1 MVSLSKDVLM
11 VDPVK
16 DARIAHPNQPTIA
29 NTNAQAMHAIQS
41 QLQRMNIGQQ
51 AGQQGG
57 SVQQG
62 YPQGVAGHPLA
73 ASMPHPQSGAP
84 SLGGGAMPINVGH
97 GYQHGRTQSIA
108 DQQMRHM
115 SNAGMQQQHP
125 GRQQSLPM
133 PEVGIPDIQQLG
145 GQNYAGQQQYM
156 TQPVYPTIVDES
168 QNLRRL
174 SMSPQMRAA
183 NVQVDPFGYP
193 VYNAHSLQSRD
204 IAPGHNMHSMVPQ
217 PIGTPRNHRRSTVA
231 GPIRPQVYLE
241 EDFDSD
247 SDVDEFQPRPI
258 IPHRSSFPNTHP
270 PPMVEFPMGA
280 RSMVGNP
287 AMTVGAPMA
296 GPISNY
302 PPQPQFV
309 QRDAAGNMVIAAD
322 RFERPYRVSSGYIP
336 GRSPA
341 YPTLSQDI
349 VALRT
354 FFQATSGK
362 FKDLPPPISMLV
374 RKSAYEIDALR
385 HGYRAFCGG
394 QDPGVL
400 MGNCLAGADLHIAFA
415 FMGLI
420 LGPANFDLW
429 LSTHHNVRCLHI

>member
-1 MVSLSKDVLM
+1 M

-29 NTNAQAMHAIQS
+29 NPNAQAMQAMHAMQS

-51 AGQQGG
+51 GGQQGG

-62 YPQGVAGHPLA
+62 YSQGVAAHPHA
-73 ASMPHPQSGAP
+73 ASMSHPQSGAP
-84 SLGGGAMPINVGH
+84 SLGGGAMPINVGP
-97 GYQHGRTQSIA
+97 GPQRGRTQIIA

-125 GRQQSLPM
+125 GRQHSLPV

-156 TQPVYPTIVDES
+156 TQPGYPTNVDGS
-168 QNLRRL
+168 QNIRHL

-193 VYNAHSLQSRD
+193 IYNAHSLQSRD
-204 IAPGHNMHSMVPQ
+204 IPPSYNMYSMAHQ
-217 PIGTPRNHRRSTVA
+217 PIGTPRNLRRSTMA
-231 GPIRPQVYLE
+231 GPNRPHVYLE
-241 EDFDSD
+241 QDYDSD
-247 SDVDEFQPRPI
+247 SDVDEFHPSPT
-258 IPHRSSFPNTHP
+258 IPHRSSFPNTYP
-270 PPMVEFPMGA
+270 APMVEFPMGA

-287 AMTVGAPMA
+287 AMTVSAPMA
-296 GPISNY
+296 GPIANY

-309 QRDAAGNMVIAAD
+309 QRGAAGNMIMTAD

-336 GRSPA
+336 GHSPA

-349 VALRT
+349 FALRT
-354 FFQATSGK
+354 FFQSTSGK
-362 FKDLPPPISMLV
+362 FKDLPIQITMLV
-374 RKSAYEIDALR
+374 HKSAYEIDALR

-394 QDPGVL
+394 QDPVVL
-400 MGNCLAGADLHIAFA
+400 LGNCLAGAEVHITFA
-415 FMGLI
+415 IMGLI
-420 LGPANFDLW
+420 LGPRNFDLW
-429 LSTHHNVRCLHI
+429 LSTHRNVCRLHI